1 MNRAKELRKSLGERY
16 TFKRWVS
23 GQELFRLQRHPPE
36 IFYDTVLAELIVG
49 CVKMEAVAYKDGD
62 RIEVGYDIFVKD
74 EPESKGW
81 ICYDVVNKSLR
92 VKEAEMLSELDKYV
106 KTNGLSYTE
115 CCFEKLDGVEIDM
128 TQKPSKHPP

>member
-23 GQELFRLQRHPPE
+23 GQELFRLQRYPPE
-36 IFYDTVLAELIVG
+36 VFYDTVVAELVVG
-49 CVKMEAVAYKDGD
+49 CVKMEAVAFKDGD

-74 EPESKGW
+74 APDMKGW
-81 ICYDVVNKSLR
+81 ICYDVVNKALR
-92 VKEAEMLSELDKYV
+92 VKESEMLAELDKYV

-115 CCFEKLDGVEIDM
+115 SCFEKLDGID
-128 TQKPSKHPP
+128 TDLANKPFKHPP